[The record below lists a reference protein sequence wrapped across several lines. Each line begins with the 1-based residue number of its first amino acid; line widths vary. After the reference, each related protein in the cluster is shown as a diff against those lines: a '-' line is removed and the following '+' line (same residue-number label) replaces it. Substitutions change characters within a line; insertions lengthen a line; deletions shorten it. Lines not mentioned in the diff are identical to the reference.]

1 MDDLFNAMKL
11 YYLAEAVGEVVAVA
25 GYGLY
30 VGGKYVAVDVWQ
42 PEKSDFV
49 TVIQGVKEFLGDS
62 GYKVISTDTGSS
74 FTRFFPW
81 TDAKWYI
88 EFITDIPQKKVSE
101 MEDLIE
107 KKFPQYKLFKLCLYS
122 NKSGWFWD

>member
-1 MDDLFNAMKL
+1 MDDLFDAIVL
-11 YYLAEAVGEVVAVA
+11 YYLAEAVTEVVVMA

-30 VGGKYVAVDVWQ
+30 VGGKYVAVDAWQ

-49 TVIQGVKEFLGDS
+49 NVIDAVKEFLGDS
-62 GYKVISTDTGSS
+62 AYKVISTDTGSS

-88 EFITDIPQKKVSE
+88 EFITNIPQDRVSE
-101 MEDLIE
+101 MEELVE

-122 NKSGWFWD
+122 EKSGWFWD